1 MGAVAHEVRN
11 LCSAMLVV
19 QKNLSSVRE
28 LDDNEDFQALR
39 TLIQSLEKVSTMELR
54 PSAAPN
60 ADAVDLTSV
69 LDEFR
74 VLIDTAYRESDMFV
88 EWDVPSSLPVVWAD
102 RYGLVQVFLN
112 LAKNSQRAMQST
124 ETKRLRVTAAQEEST
139 VVIRFEDTGIGISSP
154 ENLFRPFQ
162 SGADST
168 GLGLYMSRAIMRS
181 FGGELLFEPRA
192 RGCCFAIV
200 LHAYSV
206 VEDPVHA

>member
-1 MGAVAHEVRN
+1 
-11 LCSAMLVV
+11 MLVV

-139 VVIRFEDTGIGISSP
+139 VVIRFEDTGIGIASP
-154 ENLFRPFQ
+154 EYLFRPFQ